1 MSTAR
6 ADTSKT
12 GRQTN
17 QHLESAVA
25 EAEQRYVAG
34 NSGSAKLNQNARAT
48 MPGGNTR
55 TTLHYGPFPLAI
67 RSAKGSKVTDVDGQQ
82 LMSISSMSIRPAS
95 SAIPSRRSRRR

>member
-1 MSTAR
+1 MNTAR
-6 ADTSKT
+6 ADTAKT

-34 NSGSAKLNQNARAT
+34 NPASAKQNENARAT

-67 RSAKGSKVTDVDGQQ
+67 RSAKGSKVTDVDGH
-82 LMSISSMSIRPAS
+82 SYVDFINEHTAAS
-95 SAIPSRRSRRR
+95 SDIPSRRSRQR